1 MALAL
6 TLRYASFRHK
16 NKSAGRALELTI
28 IACAMMAIGVLLTTD
43 SIQLILAS
51 LGAVFAC
58 TGLFWF
64 FKKSDDMRR
73 SMPD

>member
-16 NKSAGRALELTI
+16 NKGVGRIIELCTI
-28 IACAMMAIGVLLTTD
+28 AMAMMAIGVLLTTNN
-43 SIQLILAS
+43 IQYIIAALA
-51 LGAVFAC
+51 GVFTC
-58 TGLFWF
+58 VGLFWF

>member
-16 NKSAGRALELTI
+16 NKSSGRFLELTV

-43 SIQLILAS
+43 SIQLMLVSLAV
-51 LGAVFAC
+51 VFSC
-58 TGLFWF
+58 SGLFWF
-64 FKKSDDMRR
+64 FKKCDDIRR

>member
-1 MALAL
+1 MAFAL

-16 NKSAGRALELTI
+16 NKAYGRFLELTVV
-28 IACAMMAIGVLLTTD
+28 ACAMMAIGVLLTTD
-43 SIQLILAS
+43 NIQLILIS
-51 LGAVFAC
+51 LAAIFSC

-64 FKKSDDMRR
+64 FKKSDDIRR